1 MRKWRRVCRRPWS
14 RVLLHLQPGLG
25 GGDLR
30 TRGLTFLFRLLSTFV
45 QVDECAEAPCLNEGH
60 CIDLL
65 GDFSC
70 SCPLTWTGRRCE
82 ERVERWSS

>member
-1 MRKWRRVCRRPWS
+1 MQTVGSALTGWDRSSPASAAKDGRATPA
-14 RVLLHLQPGLG
+14 
-25 GGDLR
+25 R
-30 TRGLTFLFRLLSTFV
+30 TRFLAKNATYLQIV
-45 QVDECAEAPCLNEGH
+45 QVDECAEDPCLNDGH

-82 ERVERWSS
+82 ERVER

>member
-1 MRKWRRVCRRPWS
+1 MQTVESASTALGRSSPASAAKAGRATPARMRFFPNFEM
-14 RVLLHLQPGLG
+14 
-25 GGDLR
+25 
-30 TRGLTFLFRLLSTFV
+30 FLKIV
-45 QVDECAEAPCLNEGH
+45 KVDECAEDPCLNDGH

-82 ERVERWSS
+82 ELVER